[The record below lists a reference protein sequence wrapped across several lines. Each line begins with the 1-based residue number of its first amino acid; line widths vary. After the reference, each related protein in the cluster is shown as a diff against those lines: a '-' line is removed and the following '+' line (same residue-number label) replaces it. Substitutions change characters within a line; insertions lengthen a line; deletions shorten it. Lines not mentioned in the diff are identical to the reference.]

1 MFKIEFNYFHPL
13 TTSEAHFVRKPW
25 LWV

>member
-13 TTSEAHFVRKPW
+13 TTSEAHFARKPW
-25 LWV
+25 IQ